1 MENTP
6 GPRAGRKEWTALGV
20 LMLPLLLVS
29 MDVSVLYFAIPY
41 VSQDLEPSATQ
52 QLWILDM
59 YGFVLAGLLITMG
72 ALGDRI
78 GRRALVLAGA
88 ALFGAASVAAA
99 YAHTAELLIAVRALL
114 GLGGAALMPST
125 LALIRNLFHDEK
137 QRGKAVTLWTA
148 VMTTGI
154 SLGPVVSGLLL
165 EHFWWGAVFLINLPA
180 MVLLLALVPFL
191 VPEFKSAKRE
201 RFDLPSAALSLGA
214 VLLVIYGI
222 KEWARHGYEPLTAL
236 AIGTGLVLG
245 SVFVRRQKHLAHP
258 MIDLG
263 LLGRRT
269 FGGPVFANLLA
280 MFATV
285 GMAVFL
291 TQYLQSV
298 LGLSPFEAALW
309 SLVPAAGVAVAAPAG
324 AALAQRVDR
333 AYVMG
338 GGFLLSACGFLWL
351 TQVRTDSALW
361 FTLAGASLYAGGL
374 VSAMTLANEL
384 ALGAAPPERAG
395 SAAAVL
401 ESGQELGGALG
412 MAILGSIGAAA
423 YSRDMA
429 GALPPGVPRAE
440 AIRETL
446 GGATAAAARL
456 PEGVADGVLTAA
468 REAFTHGMS
477 FAAVGAAVV
486 MAGAGLFSF
495 TWLRGGGTARRPAET
510 SADPRPAPLAP

>member
-41 VSQDLEPSATQ
+41 ISRDLEPSATQ

-78 GRRALVLAGA
+78 GRRRLVLAGA

-99 YAHTAELLIAVRALL
+99 YASTAELLIAVRALL

-125 LALIRNLFHDEK
+125 LALIRNLFHDEE
-137 QRGKAVTLWTA
+137 QRGRAVTLWTA

-180 MVLLLALVPFL
+180 MVLLLVLVPFL
-191 VPEFKSAKRE
+191 VPEFTSAKRE
-201 RFDLPSAALSLGA
+201 RLDLPSAASSLGA

-222 KEWARHGYEPLTAL
+222 KEWARHGYEPLPAL
-236 AIGTGLVLG
+236 AIATGLVLG
-245 SVFVRRQKHLAHP
+245 LVFVHRQGHLAHP
-258 MIDLG
+258 VIDLG
-263 LLGRRT
+263 LLGRRA

-298 LGLSPFEAALW
+298 LGLSPFDAALW
-309 SLVPAAGVAVAAPAG
+309 SLVPAVGVAVAAPAG
-324 AALAQRVDR
+324 AALARRVDR

-338 GGFLLSACGFLWL
+338 GSFLLSGCGFLWL
-351 TQVRTDSALW
+351 TQVSTDTALW
-361 FTLAGASLYAGGL
+361 FTLAGVSLYAGGL
-374 VSAMTLANEL
+374 VAAMTLANEL

-412 MAILGSIGAAA
+412 MAILGSIGAAV

-429 GALPPGVPRAE
+429 DALPPGVPQAE
-440 AIRETL
+440 AVRETL
-446 GGATAAAARL
+446 GGATAAASQLSA
-456 PEGVADGVLTAA
+456 GTADAVLAAA
-468 REAFTHGMS
+468 RDAFTHGMG
-477 FAAVGAAVV
+477 FAAVGSAIV

-495 TWLRGGGTARRPAET
+495 TWLRGAGTTGRPT
-510 SADPRPAPLAP
+510 PSPTGPRPTTLTP